1 MTSFSDIN
9 QLARVRDIL
18 CNYRKLPFSGDR
30 VPGDVLEW
38 ILAEVRG
45 GRRLGRYDFI
55 DVVKEE
61 HRVGW
66 QVKSTAEDTPVTWK
80 RAKIPNR
87 NQMISAS
94 EKTDQG
100 CRELGKAIIDFCNAA
115 IARDVEKYK
124 IDQIM
129 YARLV
134 LHPDRYV
141 TYFERQLVTRASQQL
156 FNPDDF
162 EWSWAVDR
170 NVRKKE
176 QLSAFHGIHRHTG
189 EKWWAWHGRG
199 ENQLHFSGE
208 RFWWPPDGNVN
219 SIKFQLPDQR
229 LTLNEF
235 LALFGN

>member
-1 MTSFSDIN
+1 MTGFSDLK

-18 CNYRKLPFSGDR
+18 CSYRKLPFSGDR

-38 ILAEVRG
+38 ILAEVRN

-55 DVVKEE
+55 DVIKEE
-61 HRVGW
+61 QRIGW

-80 RAKIPNR
+80 RAKISNR

-94 EKTDQG
+94 EKTLQG
-100 CRELGKAIIDFCNAA
+100 CKELGKAIIDFCNAA
-115 IARDVEKYK
+115 ILRDFDRYE
-124 IDQIM
+124 IDLIM

-134 LHPDRYV
+134 LHPDGSA
-141 TYFERQLVTRASQQL
+141 TYFERQLVTRTSKQL

-162 EWSWAVDR
+162 EWKWAVER
-170 NVRKKE
+170 TATKKE
-176 QLSAFHGIHRHTG
+176 QLSAFHGIHKQTN

-219 SIKFQLPDQR
+219 SIRFQLPDQR
-229 LTLNEF
+229 LTLNQF
-235 LALFGN
+235 LSLFSK